1 MNQIQFNC
9 PGCGQTIETT
19 EEAQFER
26 VKCPTCQHEFFPDKT
41 RFVQSAPAAP
51 PPEPASPAPTPLIQQ
66 RAMKLINCPACG
78 LQISPQAASCPGCGH
93 PVAPSPMSTPPDTRR
108 RGAAISSLVLG
119 ILSLTC
125 FVFLTVATIR
135 FRDPLGIESSLPLG
149 VIIFS
154 WWWRLW
160 LWDMIFICF
169 VSCFGILTAAI
180 ILGHK
185 AHNRVRKSPSQY
197 AGGGMAIAGCILG
210 YVSIPIS
217 LVMIAFMFFQQAQYK
232 AEMEASRREAQI
244 INSESNLKQ
253 IGLAFRLWEGD
264 HNDQFPFNVS
274 QAQGGTRELCEPDS
288 NGFEKNPVS
297 IFMVMSN
304 ELATT
309 RILICPNDKTKQAAA
324 DFASLTANN
333 ISYQLRTGANINDN
347 HPEEILAVDSINGIV
362 LHCDG
367 SVQRDFH
374 YKKTVTNQ

>member
-1 MNQIQFNC
+1 
-9 PGCGQTIETT
+9 
-19 EEAQFER
+19 
-26 VKCPTCQHEFFPDKT
+26 
-41 RFVQSAPAAP
+41 
-51 PPEPASPAPTPLIQQ
+51 
-66 RAMKLINCPACG
+66 
-78 LQISPQAASCPGCGH
+78 
-93 PVAPSPMSTPPDTRR
+93 
-108 RGAAISSLVLG
+108 
-119 ILSLTC
+119 
-125 FVFLTVATIR
+125 
-135 FRDPLGIESSLPLG
+135 
-149 VIIFS
+149 
-154 WWWRLW
+154 
-160 LWDMIFICF
+160 
-169 VSCFGILTAAI
+169 
-180 ILGHK
+180 
-185 AHNRVRKSPSQY
+185 
-197 AGGGMAIAGCILG
+197 MAIAGCILG

-347 HPEEILAVDSINGIV
+347 HPEEILAVDPINGIV

-367 SVQRDFH
+367 SDQRDFH